1 VATRPGI
8 LRVAGGRTAAAFM
21 SFGGAVS
28 YAIYVG
34 KNLSADGHAFLA
46 GYGDEPSSHW
56 LELVPRCHHQEG
68 STIDVGVTA
77 QAAVPGLRS
86 TIPQVSETARH
97 LRVDY
102 SYYLGTPAPLTN
114 GGLNEHGV
122 AVRDVWSPSSA
133 RLQALT
139 PVDQTGPNYSD
150 LARLVLERARS
161 AREGV
166 RLIGELIGE
175 HGHSTYGGNSH
186 LIADEQEGWV
196 VIEFAGGR
204 GLWVAERLGDESI
217 RVSRPGYILDV
228 PPDFATHADFMGSPN
243 LIEFAVENGWHD
255 GDGPFNVNAVH
266 GDGKGRW
273 PGVVW
278 IEEALGERAAR
289 PERISFADVA
299 WAVRTERLTGDRA
312 GYGQIVPLR
321 PEAHADLRVLW
332 HAPVGAVAAPFTP
345 FVLGVESIP
354 PEFRRHRYL
363 TAGEEARFVDDCNP
377 DDQASVVHQRVE
389 ATRSAVVIFKRLL
402 YLLAEHHETFLPE
415 VTPVWEALE
424 RELAEGLSVTL
435 ESAATLISAG
445 RSDLAKD
452 LLTRFCTTEAIRSLD
467 LGEAILNSIEARSR
481 ILFGLREDGPWRGP
495 AQLW

>member
-1 VATRPGI
+1 
-8 LRVAGGRTAAAFM
+8 M
-21 SFGGAVS
+21 S

-34 KNLSADGHAFLA
+34 KNVSADGHAFLA

-56 LELVPRCHHQEG
+56 LEIVPRCHHQAG
-68 STIDVGVTA
+68 STIEVGVSP
-77 QAAVPGLRS
+77 QAEMPGMRS

-97 LRVDY
+97 LRVSY
-102 SYYLGTPAPLTN
+102 SYYLGTPSPLTN

-133 RLQALT
+133 RLQAQT
-139 PVDQTGPNYSD
+139 PADQMGPNYSD

-166 RLIGELIGE
+166 QLIGDLIAE

-186 LIADEQEGWV
+186 LIADEHEGWV

-204 GLWVAERLGDESI
+204 GLWVAERLGADSI

-228 PPDFATHADFMGSPN
+228 PHDFATHADFMASPH
-243 LIEFAVENGWHD
+243 LIEFAVESGWYA
-255 GDGPFNVNAVH
+255 GDCPFDVNAVY
-266 GDGKGRW
+266 GDGRGRW
-273 PGVVW
+273 PGVTW
-278 IEEALGERAAR
+278 IEDALSERASR
-289 PERISFADVA
+289 PEGITFSDVA

-321 PEAHADLRVLW
+321 PEAHSDLRVLW
-332 HAPVGAVAAPFTP
+332 HAAVGAVAAPFTP
-345 FVLGVESIP
+345 FVLGVQSIP
-354 PEFRRHRYL
+354 PEFRQHRYL
-363 TAGEEARFVDDCNP
+363 TGGEEARFVDASKP
-377 DDQASVVHQRVE
+377 DDEVSAVHQRIE
-389 ATRSAVVIFKRLL
+389 ATRSAVLTFKRLL

-424 RELAEGLSVTL
+424 SELAEDLSTTL

-445 RSDLAKD
+445 RPDLATD
-452 LLTRFCTTEAIRSLD
+452 VLTRFCTTQAIRSLD
-467 LGEAILNSIEARSR
+467 VGEAILNSIEARSR
-481 ILFGLREDGPWRGP
+481 ILFGLRDDGPWRGP
-495 AQLW
+495 EQLW

>member
-1 VATRPGI
+1 
-8 LRVAGGRTAAAFM
+8 
-21 SFGGAVS
+21 VS

-34 KNLSADGHAFLA
+34 KNRSAEGHAFLA

-56 LELVPRCHHQEG
+56 LEMVPRRNHEVD
-68 STIDVGVTA
+68 STIEVGVSS
-77 QAAVPGLRS
+77 QAEMPGVRS

-97 LRVDY
+97 LRVSY
-102 SYYLGTPAPLTN
+102 SYYLGTPSPLTN

-166 RLIGELIGE
+166 QLIGDLIAE
-175 HGHSTYGGNSH
+175 RGHSTYGGNSH
-186 LIADEQEGWV
+186 LIADEHEGWV

-204 GLWVAERLGDESI
+204 GLWVAERLGADSI
-217 RVSRPGYILDV
+217 RVSRPGYILEV
-228 PPDFATHADFMGSPN
+228 PLDFATHVDFMGSPG
-243 LIEFAVENGWHD
+243 LIEFAVENDWYD
-255 GDGPFNVNAVH
+255 GDGPFDVNAVY

-273 PGVVW
+273 PGVIW
-278 IEEALGERAAR
+278 IEDALSERASR
-289 PERISFADVA
+289 PDGISFSDVA

-321 PEAHADLRVLW
+321 PEAHSDLRVLW
-332 HAPVGAVAAPFTP
+332 HAAVGAVAAPFTP
-345 FVLGVESIP
+345 FFLGVQSIP
-354 PEFRRHRYL
+354 PEFRQHRYL
-363 TAGEEARFVDDCNP
+363 TAGEEARFVDGSNP
-377 DDQASVVHQRVE
+377 DDQVSVVHQRVE
-389 ATRSAVVIFKRLL
+389 ATRSAVVTFKRLL

-424 RELAEGLSVTL
+424 RELTEHLSTTL
-435 ESAATLISAG
+435 ESAGTLISAG
-445 RSDLAKD
+445 RADLAED
-452 LLTRFCTTEAIRSLD
+452 LVTRFCTTQAIRSLD

>member
-1 VATRPGI
+1 
-8 LRVAGGRTAAAFM
+8 M
-21 SFGGAVS
+21 S

-34 KNLSADGHAFLA
+34 KNLSVEGHAFLA

-56 LELVPRCHHQEG
+56 LEVAPRGTHEPG
-68 STIDVGVTA
+68 STIEVGVSA
-77 QAAVPGLRS
+77 QAEMPGVRS
-86 TIPQVSETARH
+86 TIPQASETARH
-97 LRVDY
+97 LRVSY
-102 SYYLGTPAPLTN
+102 SYYLGTPSPLTN

-166 RLIGELIGE
+166 QLIGDLIAE

-186 LIADEQEGWV
+186 LIADEHEGWV
-196 VIEFAGGR
+196 VIQFAGGR
-204 GLWVAERLGDESI
+204 GLWVAERLGADSI
-217 RVSRPGYILDV
+217 RVSRPGYVLDV

-255 GDGPFNVNAVH
+255 GEEPFNANAVY
-266 GDGKGRW
+266 GDGRGRW
-273 PGVVW
+273 PGVIW
-278 IEEALGERAAR
+278 MEDALAERASR
-289 PERISFADVA
+289 PEGISLSDAA
-299 WAVRTERLTGDRA
+299 WAVRAERLTGDRA

-321 PEAHADLRVLW
+321 PEAHSDLRVLW
-332 HAPVGAVAAPFTP
+332 HSPVGAVAAPFTP
-345 FVLGVESIP
+345 FVLGVQSIP
-354 PEFRRHRYL
+354 PEFRQHRYL
-363 TAGEEARFVDDCNP
+363 TAGEEARFVDGSNP
-377 DDQASVVHQRVE
+377 DDHVSAVHQRVE
-389 ATRSAVVIFKRLL
+389 ATRSAVVTFKRLL

-424 RELAEGLSVTL
+424 RELAAHLSTTL

-445 RSDLAKD
+445 RADLAKD
-452 LLTRFCTTEAIRSLD
+452 LLTRFCTTEAVRSLD

-481 ILFGLREDGPWRGP
+481 VLFGLREDGPWRGP